1 MKEKYFGERDRK
13 GHYIPKKR
21 VSYPPIFIWPL
32 APIQALKWIFSVPG
46 YFLPWNLFYVGIG
59 LVSWFILSPAL
70 EDYAK
75 LGITNFL
82 LVFAKNSVLVL
93 IYYGAFHYRL
103 YMKRAQD
110 IDFKFNPRWPIE
122 NSKQFLFGSQTKD
135 NIFLTFCS
143 GVFIWSCFEI
153 FILWFA
159 ANNNVKLINLD
170 ESMFYFVVMLLLI
183 HLWRDLHFYLIHR
196 LIHYEPLY
204 KWAHKTHHRNIN
216 PGPWSGLAMH
226 PIEHIF
232 YFSCALLYLFFPFHP
247 AFIIVTLVHAGL
259 SPAPGH
265 AGFERIKADD
275 ETSFDIDSYAHYLHH
290 KHFECNYADG
300 ILPLDRWFGT
310 LYDGSEESFLK
321 MRARLS
327 KNKRD

>member
-1 MKEKYFGERDRK
+1 
-13 GHYIPKKR
+13 
-21 VSYPPIFIWPL
+21 
-32 APIQALKWIFSVPG
+32 
-46 YFLPWNLFYVGIG
+46 
-59 LVSWFILSPAL
+59 L
-70 EDYAK
+70 EDYAE

-159 ANNNVKLINLD
+159 ANNNVNLINLD

-321 MRARLS
+321 MRARLI
-327 KNKRD
+327 KDKRD

>member
-59 LVSWFILSPAL
+59 LVSWFIFSPPV
-70 EDYAK
+70 ENYAE

-110 IDFKFNPRWPIE
+110 IDFKFNPKWPIE

-159 ANNNVKLINLD
+159 ANNNVNLINLD

-327 KNKRD
+327 KNKRG